1 MTQPTRTSTGIA
13 YLTFDATLNTDASM
27 IIQQKLDLSGNTTAQ
42 TFCENAFDLAAGE
55 DISGALLTDSGITD
69 YYSNHLVYLGSNDVN
84 VQKTFL
90 NNKLNSSIAQN
101 IACNAYEMTLGKNNQ
116 IPLVSYLEQEPE
128 PEPEPEPIPE
138 PEPEPE
144 PIPEPEPEPEPG
156 INPYTLTPLGVV
168 AGLSNSNNNYELF
181 NLGVSTNNYAVV
193 GRDSGSIIYY
203 TTDNGI
209 NWTQSSVPAMPSNS
223 GDRDNKIR
231 SLSISRNGKYS
242 VFLNRGANH
251 GANGRWYSNYYI
263 SSDYGA
269 NYSLPSNATYHW
281 GYNINTGSEVNN
293 QNVGFPNSGRKF
305 GFLISNDGNTIIT
318 ARSGWGILYVKTSTG
333 NNNKYWT
340 YLGIGI
346 GNGASYTSLAGNA
359 NLTKVYG
366 VTHNGRFCIYDESNR
381 SSNTTPYIKQ
391 GSNWQALWVTSTGV
405 IQSSEPTNKGEIQH
419 IACSEDGEI
428 VLFGLEGG
436 KLHLSNDGGAT
447 FSEITDDVFT
457 GNYNWNGLAVSS
469 DGKIMV
475 AITDSASSPIYYY
488 DDNLDKWQTY
498 TDTIVGSTTI
508 NMIGVNNNIIVI
520 NTTSNSYS
528 IKIE

>member
-1 MTQPTRTSTGIA
+1 MPEPKRTSAGIA
-13 YLTFDATLNTDASM
+13 FLTFDATLNTDASM
-27 IIQQKLDLSGNTTAQ
+27 IAQQKLDLSGNPIAR
-42 TFCENAFDLAAGE
+42 TFCVDAFNLSAKR
-55 DISGALLTDSGITD
+55 DISGSLLTDSEITD
-69 YYSNHLVYLGSNDVN
+69 YSNSLVYLGSNDVN
-84 VQKTFL
+84 VQKTYL
-90 NNKLNSSIAQN
+90 NNKINASIAQH
-101 IACNAYEMTLGKNNQ
+101 IACNAYNITLGRNNQ
-116 IPLVSYLEQEPE
+116 IPIVSNLQLEPE

-144 PIPEPEPEPEPG
+144 PVPEPEPEPEAVYS
-156 INPYTLTPLGVV
+156 IHSLGAV

-242 VFLNRGANH
+242 VFLNRGSNH
-251 GANGRWYSNYYI
+251 GFNGRWYSDYYI

-269 NYSLPSNATYHW
+269 NYSKPSGPNNW
-281 GYNINTGSEVNN
+281 SWNLSTGDEVND
-293 QNVGFPNSGRKF
+293 QNVGIPNSGRKF

-318 ARSGWGILYVKTSTG
+318 ARSGWGILYVKTSD
-333 NNNKYWT
+333 NNYWR

-475 AITDSASSPIYYY
+475 AITDSATTPIYYY
-488 DDNLDKWQTY
+488 HITDNIWETY
-498 TDTIVGSTTI
+498 TDSIVGSTTI